1 MPQGLRAPPQQLQAL
16 QVRFFL
22 HSGTLERIFEVT
34 FSARFGEE
42 FAPNML
48 WCGWCDKFHDRLGFS
63 SQQCGCARES
73 RFCLLF
79 SQTAQSL
86 MPRHRAQPS
95 KGACFWLWHNGLSQL
110 GKNVLAASNGDG
122 QQARRAA
129 LRLRPNQSLRPNSS
143 LSLRPSL
150 RLHPTQAE
158 RPLLAR
164 WAERGG

>member
-1 MPQGLRAPPQQLQAL
+1 MSQGLRAPPQQLQAL

-42 FAPNML
+42 YAPNML

-79 SQTAQSL
+79 SQTAQSCV
-86 MPRHRAQPS
+86 
-95 KGACFWLWHNGLSQL
+95 K
-110 GKNVLAASNGDG
+110 
-122 QQARRAA
+122 QQKR
-129 LRLRPNQSLRPNSS
+129 
-143 LSLRPSL
+143 
-150 RLHPTQAE
+150 
-158 RPLLAR
+158 
-164 WAERGG
+164 